1 MTGATERK
9 ILRVGVVTETYPPEI
24 NGVANTMRHL
34 VEGLEQRG
42 HRVHLVR
49 PRQDR
54 ERAHKGAGNSDGN
67 SAGNSSGGRRET
79 LLPGLPIPGYRGLRF
94 GLPVYRRLRRMWRR
108 EPPDTLYISTQGPL
122 GHAALWA
129 ARSLG
134 IPTLTGFH
142 TQFHK
147 YSGHYG
153 LGMLTRWIVALLR
166 RFHNRSGATLVPT
179 ERLRRE
185 LTSLGFENVHVFSRG
200 VDTELFDPRRRS
212 EALRESWGCRPEGL
226 VVLYVGRLAAEK
238 NLALALRAFEGIVA
252 RIPDAK
258 LVLVGDGPELE
269 HLRHAHPHLLLTG
282 AKVGVELAA
291 HYASGD
297 LFLFPSLTETFGN
310 VVVEAMASGLPV
322 IAFDYGA
329 AGVCIRNWENG
340 VKVPVG
346 DADAFL
352 EATLEAIG
360 DRARLRAMGAGARS
374 TAAGMSWSRVIGAF
388 EERLLE
394 VAGYRQPAPLQ
405 APEDPPQAPPNAPP
419 NSPAQEGKRGD
430 ETPVDTS
437 NYIGTLS
444 DGPNDPP
451 SNTRGTCPSGTSS
464 NAPSSALVAT
474 TK

>member
-1 MTGATERK
+1 MAGASERK
-9 ILRVGVVTETYPPEI
+9 TLRVGVVTETYPPEI

-34 VEGLEQRG
+34 VEGLEKRG

-54 ERAHKGAGNSDGN
+54 ERAEHNPD
-67 SAGNSSGGRRET
+67 GRRET

-108 EPPDTLYISTQGPL
+108 EPLDTLYISTEGPL

-153 LGMLTRWIVALLR
+153 LGILTRWIVALLR

-179 ERLRRE
+179 EKLRRE
-185 LTSLGFENVHVFSRG
+185 LTNLGFENVHVFSRG
-200 VDTELFDPRRRS
+200 VDTELFDPKRRS
-212 EALRESWGCRPEGL
+212 DALRESWGSCPEGL

-238 NLALALRAFEGIVA
+238 NLALALEAFEGIVA

-258 LVLVGDGPELE
+258 LILVGDGPELA
-269 HLRHAHPHLLLTG
+269 HLRLAHPDVLLTG
-282 AKVGVELAA
+282 AKIGIELAE

-352 EATLEAIG
+352 ASTLEAIG
-360 DRARLRAMGAGARS
+360 DRTRLRAMGQAARA

-388 EERLLE
+388 EERLLA
-394 VAGYRQPAPLQ
+394 VAGYRSE
-405 APEDPPQAPPNAPP
+405 APEDHPAQGPPNEPPQDNGKHARNDKGSDTLLCAGSAGGDAPDD
-419 NSPAQEGKRGD
+419 PATGSRGA
-430 ETPVDTS
+430 
-437 NYIGTLS
+437 N
-444 DGPNDPP
+444 
-451 SNTRGTCPSGTSS
+451 PSGTSS
-464 NAPSSALVAT
+464 NAPSNPLVAT